1 MDIFYP
7 IQLLANSI
15 SQNPAIN
22 FFIYDIIKI
31 GILLVFI
38 NYLMAI
44 TRYYFPINKTKDLLT
59 KRRWYG
65 LDYLFAALLGV
76 ITPFCSC
83 SSIPLFIGFLSAG
96 IPLGVTFA
104 FLIASPL
111 VNESSLILFPAIFG
125 WQTTIIYNVAGII
138 LAVIGGMIIQK
149 LHLEKYVNQQL
160 LKYKCRCDIE
170 AENGGQ
176 KIKLK
181 KLLGYWWIDG
191 FKITKNIFPYVILGV
206 GIGAIIHGFVPQTLI
221 ETYLNTKAWWAVPI
235 ATLSGIPL
243 YANSVTI
250 IPIIE
255 AIINKGVPMGTAL
268 AFMTATVALSLPEA
282 LILKKA
288 MKWQLLAIFFG
299 ITTVGIMLIGYLF
312 NFIQYNQKEKITSVN
327 QQSIT
332 VQTVDTFLP
341 SGSEKIEVFVFHTT
355 KRCISCINIG
365 KYTKTV
371 IEEKFQE
378 EFKSEKITFREVNI
392 DLPENFK
399 MAQEYKVSGSAF
411 FINTIKDG
419 QNKHEEDATVWRLV
433 TNETSLKNYFEA
445 KLKTLL

>member
-7 IQLLANSI
+7 IQLLANYI

-22 FFIYDIIKI
+22 FFIYDTIKI
-31 GILLVFI
+31 GLLLVFI

-44 TRYYFPINKTKDLLT
+44 TRYYFPINKTRDLLS
-59 KRRWYG
+59 KRRWFG

-76 ITPFCSC
+76 VTPFCSC

-111 VNESSLILFPAIFG
+111 VNESSLILFPALFG

-138 LAVIGGMIIQK
+138 LAVVGGIIIQK

-160 LKYKCRCDIE
+160 LKYKCRCDVE

-181 KLLGYWWIDG
+181 KLIGYWWTDG

-206 GIGAIIHGFVPQTLI
+206 GIGALIHGFVPQTLI
-221 ETYLNTKAWWAVPI
+221 ETYLNIKEWWVVPI
-235 ATLSGIPL
+235 ATLLGVPL
-243 YANSVTI
+243 YTNSVTV

-255 AIINKGVPMGTAL
+255 AFINKGVPIGTAL

-282 LILKKA
+282 LILKKT
-288 MKWQLLAIFFG
+288 MKWQLLVMFFS
-299 ITTVGIMLIGYLF
+299 ITTIGIMFIGYLF
-312 NFIQYNQKEKITSVN
+312 NLIQHPSKEKITPVN
-327 QQSIT
+327 QP
-332 VQTVDTFLP
+332 VAFAQTIKTSLP
-341 SGSEKIEVFVFHTT
+341 SGSEKIEVFVFHNTN
-355 KRCISCINIG
+355 RCISCINIG
-365 KYTKTV
+365 KYTKAV
-371 IEEKFQE
+371 IEEKFPE
-378 EFKSEKITFREVNI
+378 YLKSGKIIFKEVNI
-392 DLPENFK
+392 DLPQNFK
-399 MAQEYKVSGSAF
+399 MAQEYKVSGSAL
-411 FINTIKDG
+411 FINAVKDG
-419 QNKHEEDATVWRLV
+419 KYNHEEDTTVWRLV
-433 TNETSLKNYFEA
+433 TNEAQLKSYFET
-445 KLKTLL
+445 KLKALL